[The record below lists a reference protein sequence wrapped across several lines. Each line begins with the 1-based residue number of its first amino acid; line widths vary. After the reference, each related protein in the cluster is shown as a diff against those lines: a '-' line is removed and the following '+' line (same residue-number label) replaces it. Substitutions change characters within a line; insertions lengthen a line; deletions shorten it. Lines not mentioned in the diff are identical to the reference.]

1 MGSEVKK
8 KDLPVKVLVNFCR
21 VLLGLTF
28 LFSGVV
34 KAIDPVGTQIK
45 LSDYLSAFGMGG
57 TVLESTLLILACL
70 LAGFEILIGSYL
82 AVGAFYR
89 GSSLIALIMMVI
101 LTPFTLYLAM
111 ENPVED
117 CGCFGDAL
125 VLTNW
130 QTFGKNVFL
139 LLLALIVFIKKK
151 KIVPFVDER
160 RHWVVTLVVTLI
172 AVRFMVGNIKGLP
185 VLDFRP
191 YKVGVDLRSEVLG
204 SAKNP
209 EMTDFSLMDDDMNDV
224 TEEVLMD
231 PGYTFLLVSPHLED
245 ASDSGLDLID
255 DVFDYCANWG
265 YNMIGVT
272 SSGTEAIRQWTENAG
287 AEIKF
292 LFCDEIPLQTMV
304 RSNPGLVLIKDGVIV
319 NKWSYFNIPP
329 DEELSAP
336 LDEISAGRI
345 PDPDPMRT
353 PWAVALLFVL
363 PLLLIVLIDKFKGL
377 IQ

>member
-1 MGSEVKK
+1 MGNEVNR
-8 KDLPVKVLVNFCR
+8 KDLPMKVLVNFCR
-21 VLLGLTF
+21 LLLGLTF

-45 LSDYLSAFGMGG
+45 LSDYLMAFGMGG

-82 AVGAFYR
+82 AIGAFYR

-101 LTPFTLYLAM
+101 LTPFTLYLALN
-111 ENPVED
+111 NPVED

-130 QTFGKNVFL
+130 QTFWKNVFL
-139 LLLALIVFIKKK
+139 LLLALIVFIWKK
-151 KIVPFVDER
+151 KIVPVVDER

-204 SAKNP
+204 SVKNP
-209 EMTDFSLMDDDMNDV
+209 GMTDFSLMDDDMNDV
-224 TEEVLMD
+224 TEDILMD
-231 PGYTFLLVSPHLED
+231 SGYTFMLVSPHLED

-265 YNMIGVT
+265 YNIIGVT
-272 SSGTEAIRQWTENAG
+272 SSGSDAIRQWTENAG
-287 AEIKF
+287 ADIQF

-336 LDEISAGRI
+336 LDEISVGRI
-345 PDPDPMRT
+345 PDPDPTRT

-363 PLLLIVLIDKFKGL
+363 PLLLIVVIDKFKGL